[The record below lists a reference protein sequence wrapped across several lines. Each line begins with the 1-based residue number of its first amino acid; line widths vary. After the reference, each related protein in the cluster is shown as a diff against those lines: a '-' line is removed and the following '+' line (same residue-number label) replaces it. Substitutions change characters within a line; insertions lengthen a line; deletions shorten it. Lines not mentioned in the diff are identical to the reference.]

1 MKKKNKLN
9 SDANYSLLAKLLHW
23 FFIFLFG
30 YGIYKQVDNISDLED
45 LSLLKFEIFFAFIF
59 LLFLVFR
66 FVYMTTTQKTSLPE
80 NTPKAQKF
88 LAKLVHY
95 SMYFCLFIIVLSG
108 LMIGFLYWFGIKNGY
123 FIELFIFV
131 HESFFSII
139 YWLISI
145 HVIASI
151 YHRFKQDG
159 VWNSMVPF
167 LKENK
172 TQIK

>member
-1 MKKKNKLN
+1 MKMKNNFN
-9 SDANYSLLAKLLHW
+9 SYPKYSLLAKYLHW
-23 FFIFLFG
+23 SFVVLFA
-30 YGIYKQVDNISDLED
+30 YGIYKQVEDLSDLED

-59 LLFLVFR
+59 LLFLAFR
-66 FVYMTTTQKTSLPE
+66 FVYMTKTQRSSLPE
-80 NTPKAQKF
+80 NTPKAQK
-88 LAKLVHY
+88 LAAKLVHF
-95 SMYFCLFIIVLSG
+95 SMYFCLFGIVSSG
-108 LMIGFLYWFGIKNGY
+108 LMIGFLYWFGIKVGY
-123 FIELFIFV
+123 LIEFSIFI

-172 TQIK
+172 TLIK

>member
-1 MKKKNKLN
+1 MKNN
-9 SDANYSLLAKLLHW
+9 SNSNQNYSSLAKWLHW
-23 FFIFLFG
+23 SFVVLFA
-30 YGIYKQVDNISDLED
+30 YGIYKQVDDLSDLED

-108 LMIGFLYWFGIKNGY
+108 LMIGLSERRITDT
-123 FIELFIFV
+123 L
-131 HESFFSII
+131 
-139 YWLISI
+139 LISGTCATTLF
-145 HVIASI
+145 VRSIAKIPAIRLCKERIFI
-151 YHRFKQDG
+151 Y
-159 VWNSMVPF
+159 VMPLN
-167 LKENK
+167 N
-172 TQIK
+172 

>member
-1 MKKKNKLN
+1 MFEIDN
-9 SDANYSLLAKLLHW
+9 SSAKILESFV
-23 FFIFLFG
+23 FFIL
-30 YGIYKQVDNISDLED
+30 
-45 LSLLKFEIFFAFIF
+45 F
-59 LLFLVFR
+59 LLFFLNNL
-66 FVYMTTTQKTSLPE
+66 T
-80 NTPKAQKF
+80 KF
-88 LAKLVHY
+88 
-95 SMYFCLFIIVLSG
+95 SD
-108 LMIGFLYWFGIKNGY
+108 WRT
-123 FIELFIFV
+123 
-131 HESFFSII
+131 ESFFSII